1 MNLSLT
7 LTPCLNNFTQN
18 ALTHLSLT
26 QFDADGSG
34 SIDAGEFQQLAY
46 ACGETLDAEVVGA
59 IVTGLD
65 KDGNGTIDI
74 DEFRTWLNGFDGS
87 DSE

>member
-1 MNLSLT
+1 MSHT
-7 LTPCLNNFTQN
+7 TSPH
-18 ALTHLSLT
+18 HLSFT

-46 ACGETLDAEVVGA
+46 ACGETLDEEAVSA
-59 IVTGLD
+59 IVAGLD

-87 DSE
+87 NGECYL